1 MKAKNYLMIL
11 VMAATLHTAT
21 AYAQDEVPTKTTH
34 NVIKLNYGPGL
45 VYSKIYD
52 FDNGEK
58 HSTSSSWDLSIDYAH
73 TFRSGLGFGLNVIQ
87 SHLNA
92 IGLNDFYGGAS
103 VYYGLSTP
111 KGWYF
116 DAAVGG
122 GYARNDYA
130 EHRVGYGVFQQVG
143 AHYKLSRHLGV
154 GAELREL
161 SCYYRKP
168 HNWEEYYQKGG
179 RFGTQRISL
188 TVGVQYYF

>member
-21 AYAQDEVPTKTTH
+21 AYAQDEAPTKTTH

-116 DAAVGG
+116 DAAV
-122 GYARNDYA
+122 
-130 EHRVGYGVFQQVG
+130 FQQVG